1 MSHRASK
8 LPQKARFSKKQIR
21 TSFSELRKKQEKVKL
36 QKYKFCPLEKAYKS
50 QSEIILKGIGSLIQ

>member
-8 LPQKARFSKKQIR
+8 LPQKARLSKKQIR
-21 TSFSELRKKQEKVKL
+21 TRFSELRKKLQKVIL
-36 QKYKFCPLEKAYKS
+36 QKYKFCPLENAYKS